1 MYTSKTLRTPLLLV
15 ACAVLGFT
23 HSNHLLGQSSQ
34 PSSATKQ
41 GVKRP
46 PQNIAQPQVRLSWQS
61 FISGPGGAQRLNSLK
76 TAIAKMK
83 SLDGSPKN
91 SVDYRRSWEY
101 WANIHGYYGPQ
112 SPDGTVAQQI
122 QYLQDNGLGQYVS
135 YYQGINDQTPPD
147 AIAQKIWAT
156 CEHSNPPQQ
165 ANFFG
170 WHRMYL
176 YYFERVLRWAAND
189 NTLRLPYW
197 DYTDPANVALPS
209 LFQNTSSVFYDAKR
223 DPGMNNGSST
233 LDPNSTDVNSLLP
246 IANYFTYELDIEEGV
261 HGYVH
266 CTVGPTCP
274 VAHMGDVPVAGND
287 PVFYDH
293 HDNIDRLWACWQKLH
308 PTPGG
313 SWQTQKFSFVDE
325 TGALVTRPVKDFI
338 DTTKLGY
345 VYENQTNCA
354 RPGTTLLKSRVPVAA
369 LTALQGAVVASS
381 QGVAIKSPQTTIDI
395 PVPREK
401 LLKPLAQLDT
411 AETMQLYLRDVTA
424 DRHPGTLFNVYLA
437 KKGDP
442 SSRQEVGTITWFNAF
457 RHHGHTGPEKRT
469 YHYDVTNALRA
480 LGGPAVADAGGV
492 TVMIEATT
500 GHVPADK
507 SKVEE
512 EKKLAANAFHAESN
526 LRIGAVEL
534 RAAPQPTKPP
544 AKK

>member
-1 MYTSKTLRTPLLLV
+1 MDNSLQLKQENYMDSIGKLRRVSLAFGTAIVLLTYSACLDAQQTSS
-15 ACAVLGFT
+15 G
-23 HSNHLLGQSSQ
+23 NGQGS
-34 PSSATKQ
+34 T
-41 GVKRP
+41 
-46 PQNIAQPQVRLSWQS
+46 PQVRMWWQD
-61 FISGPGGAQRLNSLK
+61 FISGPDGAKRLARLGTAVQKMQSRENS
-76 TAIAKMK
+76 APESA
-83 SLDGSPKN
+83 DF
-91 SVDYRRSWEY
+91 RRSWKY
-101 WANIHGYYGPQ
+101 WANIHGYLGPK
-112 SPDGTVAQQI
+112 SRFGTVAFQI
-122 QYLQDNGLGQYVS
+122 DRLKKIGYPQFIPYVQD
-135 YYQGINDQTPPD
+135 IADQAPPD
-147 AIAQKIWAT
+147 SIAQTVWAT
-156 CEHSNPPQQ
+156 CEHSKSQTAQ

-209 LFQNTSSVFYDAKR
+209 LFQNTSSVFDDAKR
-223 DPGMNNGSST
+223 DPGINNGSST
-233 LDPNSTDVNSLLP
+233 LDPNSTDVNNLLP
-246 IANYFTYELDIEEGV
+246 TANYFSYELDSEEGF

-266 CTVGPTCP
+266 CTGGPTCP

-287 PVFYDH
+287 PIFYDH

-308 PTPGG
+308 STPGG

-325 TGALVTRPVKDFI
+325 TGALVTKPVKDFI

-354 RPGTTLLKSRVPVAA
+354 RPGTTLLKSRVAA
-369 LTALQGAVVASS
+369 LTALQGAVLASS
-381 QGVAIKSPQTTIDI
+381 PGVAIKSPQTTIDL

-401 LLKPLAQLDT
+401 LAAPLAQLDT

-469 YHYDVTNALRA
+469 YHFDVTNALRA
-480 LGGPAVADAGGV
+480 LGGPAVADAGVV
-492 TVMIEATT
+492 TVVIEATT
-500 GHVPADK
+500 RRVPPDK
-507 SKVEE
+507 SKV
-512 EKKLAANAFHAESN
+512 AE
-526 LRIGAVEL
+526 
-534 RAAPQPTKPP
+534 
-544 AKK
+544 AK